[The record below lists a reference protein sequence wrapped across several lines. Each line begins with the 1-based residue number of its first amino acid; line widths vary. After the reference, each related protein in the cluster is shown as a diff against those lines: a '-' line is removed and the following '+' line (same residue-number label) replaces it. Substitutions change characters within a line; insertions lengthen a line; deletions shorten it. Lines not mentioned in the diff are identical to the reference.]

1 MSEGKE
7 GNMEKRKDSN
17 KMTSI
22 ARRINMEFWLRQL
35 SEFFLIDLVLVIA
48 VCVTFF
54 VWREGAVPPGQEVA
68 DRYFTGRPFESLQYV
83 IETEAGA
90 SYAYYFRDLFA
101 LIKIPAIV
109 VLAVEAAAL
118 VSGLFGAGRVRQML
132 RPLGEMA
139 LRAEQLARQPFDSG
153 KVQNME
159 KAIRRLDPES
169 PNAHVTTGDQ
179 DLQSL
184 EIAINSLLDRMRESR
199 LQQERFVS
207 DASHELRTPISV
219 IQGYANMLDRWGKE
233 DPQVLAESIEAIK
246 NESEHM
252 KSLIEQLLFL
262 ARGDSGRNT
271 LEFADFD
278 LTEMVRDVWEESMMI
293 DEEHRYVF
301 EGSGPITV
309 RGDLAMLKQ
318 SLRILVQN
326 ASKYSRAGD
335 TIRLAAVM
343 SKGRPA
349 YIVQDEGIGMAESE
363 VVHVFERFYR
373 SDAARNSSEGGSGL
387 GLSIAKWIVDAHKG
401 EIEILSRPEFGTR
414 FTVRL

>member
-1 MSEGKE
+1 
-7 GNMEKRKDSN
+7 MEKRKDSN

-35 SEFFLIDLVLVIA
+35 SEFFLIDLALVIA

-54 VWREGAVPPGQEVA
+54 VWREGAVPSGQEIA
-68 DRYFTGRPFESLQYV
+68 DRYFTGRPFETLRYV
-83 IETEAGA
+83 IETEAG
-90 SYAYYFRDLFA
+90 SLYGYYFRDLFA
-101 LIKIPAIV
+101 LVKIPAIV
-109 VLAVEAAAL
+109 VLVVEGL
-118 VSGLFGAGRVRQML
+118 SLISGLFGAGRVRQML

-139 LRAEQLARQPFDSG
+139 LRAEQLASQPFDSG

-169 PNAHVTTGDQ
+169 PDAHVTTGDQ
-179 DLQSL
+179 DLKSL

-219 IQGYANMLDRWGKE
+219 IQGYVNMLDRWGKE
-233 DPQVLAESIEAIK
+233 DPQILAESIEAIK

-293 DEEHRYVF
+293 DEAHRYVF
-301 EGSGPITV
+301 EGSGPVTV
-309 RGDLAMLKQ
+309 HGDLAMLKQ

-335 TIRLAAVM
+335 TIRLAAVT

-373 SDAARNSSEGGSGL
+373 SDAARNSSEGGTGL
-387 GLSIAKWIVDAHKG
+387 GLSIAKWIVDAHRG

>member
-1 MSEGKE
+1 
-7 GNMEKRKDSN
+7 MERNKNSS

-22 ARRINMEFWLRQL
+22 ARRINMEFWLRQFSDFL
-35 SEFFLIDLVLVIA
+35 LIDLVLLIA
-48 VCVTFF
+48 VFTAFF
-54 VWREGAVPPGQEVA
+54 LWREGVVPEGQEVA
-68 DRYFTGRPFESLQYV
+68 DRYFTGTPFETLRYI
-83 IETEAGA
+83 IETENGRQ
-90 SYAYYFRDLFA
+90 YGYDFQDLFA
-101 LIKIPAIV
+101 LLKMP
-109 VLAVEAAAL
+109 AAAL
-118 VSGLFGAGRVRQML
+118 LIAEAVVLVSSLFGAGKVRQLM
-132 RPLGEMA
+132 RPIADMA
-139 LRAEQLARQPFDSG
+139 LRAEQLASQPFDSG

-159 KAIRRLDPES
+159 QAIRRLDPDS
-169 PNAHVTTGDQ
+169 PDAHVTTGDQ

-184 EIAINSLLDRMRESR
+184 EIAINNMLDRMRESR

-219 IQGYANMLDRWGKE
+219 IQGYVNMLDRWGKE
-233 DPQVLAESIEAIK
+233 DPQILNEAIEAIK
-246 NESEHM
+246 NESDHM

-271 LEFADFD
+271 LEFTDFD

-293 DEEHRYVF
+293 DNSHRYVF
-301 EGSGPITV
+301 EGDKPVTV
-309 RGDLAMLKQ
+309 HGDLAMVKQ

-326 ASKYSRAGD
+326 ASKYSRPGD
-335 TIRLAAVM
+335 TIRLAATL

-373 SDAARNSSEGGSGL
+373 SDAARNSSEGGTGL
-387 GLSIAKWIVDAHKG
+387 GLSIAKWIVDAHNG

>member
-1 MSEGKE
+1 
-7 GNMEKRKDSN
+7 MEKRKDTN
-17 KMTSI
+17 RMTSI
-22 ARRINMEFWLRQL
+22 ARRINMEFWLRQFGDL
-35 SEFFLIDLVLVIA
+35 LLIDLVLVIGA
-48 VCVTFF
+48 AVTFF
-54 VWREGAVPPGQEVA
+54 LYGEGVVPQGTEVV
-68 DRYFTGRPFESLQYV
+68 DRYFTGTPFETLRYV
-83 IETEAGA
+83 IETENGTQ
-90 SYAYYFRDLFA
+90 YGYYFRDLFA
-101 LIKIPAIV
+101 LLKIPAIV
-109 VLAVEAAAL
+109 LLIAEAVIL
-118 VSGLFGAGRVRQML
+118 ISGLFGAGRVRQMM
-132 RPLGEMA
+132 RPIADMA
-139 LRAEQLARQPFDSG
+139 LRAEQLACQPFDSG

-159 KAIRRLDPES
+159 AAIRRLDPDN
-169 PNAHVTTGDQ
+169 PDAHVTTGDQ

-184 EIAINSLLDRMRESR
+184 EIAINNMLDRMRESR
-199 LQQERFVS
+199 MQQERFVS

-219 IQGYANMLDRWGKE
+219 IQGYVNMLDRWGKE
-233 DPQVLAESIEAIK
+233 DPQILSEAIEAIK

-293 DEEHRYVF
+293 DDSHQYVF
-301 EGSGPITV
+301 EGSEPLMAY
-309 RGDLAMLKQ
+309 GDPAMVKQ

-326 ASKYSRAGD
+326 ASKYSRPGD
-335 TIRLAAVM
+335 TIRLAALR

-349 YIVQDEGIGMAESE
+349 YIIQDEGIGMAESE

-373 SDAARNSSEGGSGL
+373 SDAARNSRIGGTGL